1 MDISLE
7 LAPIYTLRVETVPVM
22 VVVQEDRTEEHL
34 LLHPLELVVLFVLF
48 GVR

>member
-1 MDISLE
+1 MQEVDLE
-7 LAPIYTLRVETVPVM
+7 AVM
-22 VVVQEDRTEEHL
+22 VVVQEDRTQETL